1 MPMGSSAQRAKDAKA
16 EHWTQMIRATMES
29 PAWRAL
35 SPTAQALYP
44 WLKLEWRGP
53 KANNNG
59 KIRLSVRQAAK
70 RMGVGLNTAARG
82 FHDLQ
87 AKGFLVVTESARLGL
102 GGEAKSPTY
111 ELTEIT
117 LPHGSQNDGRKLYR
131 KWQFGADYPVHKA
144 MANNPR
150 GHNGKTKPCH
160 RNEDSTVI
168 KMKTSRERTSSK

>member
-1 MPMGSSAQRAKDAKA
+1 MGSSAQRVKDAKA
-16 EHWTQMIRATMES
+16 EHWTQMIRITMEC

-59 KIRLSVRQAAK
+59 KIKLSVRQAADL
-70 RMGVGLNTAARG
+70 MGVGLNTTARA

-111 ELTEIT
+111 ELTEIA
-117 LPHGSQNDGRKLYR
+117 LPHGGQNDGRKLFR
-131 KWQFGADYPVHKA
+131 KWRPCGDYPIAKA

-150 GHNGKTKPCH
+150 GNNGKTKPCH
-160 RNEDSTVI
+160 QNEDSTVI
-168 KMKTSRERTSSK
+168 KMRT